1 MKKCLKSG
9 KSVPEELSLGE
20 GGELG
25 FEEMFEI
32 ARVGG
37 EDTVEASEPRAL
49 ECEGSILADE
59 DFTEPFIQVGCDS
72 IEKGR
77 EHSKDWPNG

>member
-1 MKKCLKSG
+1 MGSENGLRMDNCTKQ
-9 KSVPEELSLGE
+9 SLR
-20 GGELG
+20 
-25 FEEMFEI
+25 M
-32 ARVGG
+32 APNSKV